1 MHYLLFYEV
10 AEDCRAAGGVPHR
23 TPGKGGWQA
32 SQRGELVLGG
42 ALAHPVDGAVVT
54 HFEEWK
60 ETSTLGE
67 IAIPSTALE
76 KITHRSTDRAVA
88 LRYAA

>member
-1 MHYLLFYEV
+1 M
-10 AEDCRAAGGVPHR
+10 
-23 TPGKGGWQA
+23 
-32 SQRGELVLGG
+32 LGG